1 MVKIIYII
9 IISFLISFLISLAI
23 VFLQGFNKFFIIKEL
38 NLIDRYGLNTYCV
51 ITGASSGQGRYL
63 AEKMAKRGFNLLL
76 IGSKNINNAKDYI
89 IKQNPNC
96 KIEVIIKDFRKA
108 SQPDFFNDIEEKFN
122 ELGINISIL
131 INNIG
136 YRTGWNPYHEL
147 DPKLIIETISAKA
160 IVQSYLCRLVIPIFI
175 KRKQNEMN
183 SCLINISAQ
192 CINPNFLFGFSN
204 EISVPYMSVY
214 EATNA
219 YAYYHSQSIYKEYI
233 NQFDILNITPG
244 AVVTKNTGFLKD
256 TIFNVDVDKFTD
268 NIIRFMG
275 NVQGPTC
282 AYVGHAL
289 SAYLIN
295 LFPPMKDQILE
306 KVGKTISENYMENK
320 EKIENKYML

>member
-1 MVKIIYII
+1 MVKILFII
-9 IISFLISFLISLAI
+9 IVLFLISLAI

-96 KIEVIIKDFRKA
+96 KIEVIIKDFRRA

-122 ELGINISIL
+122 ELGTNISIL

-295 LFPPMKDQILE
+295 LFPPIKDQILE

-320 EKIENKYML
+320 EIIENKYML